1 MTAPDVLD
9 GRYELQQPLGS
20 GGMAAVYRAW
30 DREGAR
36 PCAVKVLAD
45 VLARDDAFR
54 RRFRHEAASAGGLT
68 HPRIVTV
75 YGWGQDGLRQFIAME
90 YVGGGTLQERLQRD
104 GRMAETEA
112 LAIAAEVADALAY
125 AHGRHVVHRDI
136 KPHNILLTEDGH
148 VKVAD
153 FGIAL
158 TLDAT
163 SLTRPGTVMGSAP
176 YLSPEQAKGDP
187 AGPASDQYAL
197 GIVLYEMLA
206 GRVPFSG
213 EAPVA
218 VALKH
223 LHEAP
228 RSLRDLRPDVS
239 PGTAAVVERLL
250 GKDPRERYPNAAALA
265 AELHRLAGAGVM
277 PAVAAAPD
285 STGQTGSAAGPA
297 GATVPLDGLAV
308 RPGSSRDGVS
318 AALGLR
324 REPEMPAGP
333 AEMTTALRDLD
344 HLGKT
349 SSLPVVPERPPDAVS
364 GTARLRLPEPRRPKL
379 VAVRLAVVA
388 VCVAFGLTVL
398 AAAYRTAWLA
408 AHVAT
413 PNLIGRTVADAGST
427 AQGLRLGLLVAGK
440 RQDPKAPFGV
450 VVAQDPAPGTD
461 VAKGTVINLTVSEG
475 SGSVPDL
482 RGQTIQRAEGMLER
496 VGLRLGQVSYT
507 FDDQVTSG
515 RIIYQ
520 FQLPGA
526 QLGPNAGVDVLVSQ
540 GTPPFPFG
548 PGAPGLPGLGGPKGA
563 GDHEHGH

>member
-1 MTAPDVLD
+1 MGHRAARARRNPAAALTAPDVLD
-9 GRYELQQPLGS
+9 GRYELQEPLGS
-20 GGMAAVYRAW
+20 GGMAAVYRAC
-30 DREGAR
+30 DRQGGR

-45 VLARDDAFR
+45 VLARDDVFR

-68 HPRIVTV
+68 HPRIVTI

-104 GRMAETEA
+104 GRMSETEA

-136 KPHNILLTEDGH
+136 KPHNILMTEDGH

-153 FGIAL
+153 FGIAI
-158 TLDAT
+158 TLNAT
-163 SLTRPGTVMGSAP
+163 SLTRTGTVMGSAP
-176 YLSPEQAKGDP
+176 YLSPEQAKGDA

-228 RSLRDLRPDVS
+228 RSLCDLRPDVS
-239 PGTAAVVERLL
+239 PATVALVDRLL
-250 GKDPRERYPNAAALA
+250 AKEPRDRYPDAAALA
-265 AELHRLAGAGVM
+265 ADLHRLAGSV
-277 PAVAAAPD
+277 
-285 STGQTGSAAGPA
+285 AGPV
-297 GATVPLDGLAV
+297 GATVPLDGVAAAAGALA
-308 RPGSSRDGVS
+308 
-318 AALGLR
+318 A
-324 REPEMPAGP
+324 PARS
-333 AEMTTALRDLD
+333 TTALLDLKQVA
-344 HLGKT
+344 KT
-349 SSLPVVPERPPDAVS
+349 SSLAAVPGQRRPDAVS
-364 GTARLRLPEPRRPKL
+364 DTARLRLPGRRRPTL
-379 VAVRLAVVA
+379 VAARVAVAA
-388 VCVAFGLTVL
+388 VCVVFGLTVL

-413 PNLIGRTVADAGST
+413 PNLIGRTVADAGSA
-427 AQGLRLGLLVAGK
+427 AQKLRLGLLAASK

-475 SGSVPDL
+475 SGAVPDL
-482 RGQTIQRAEGMLER
+482 RGDSIQQAEGMLER
-496 VGLRLGQVSYT
+496 AGLRLGQVSYT

-540 GTPPFPFG
+540 GAPALPFG
-548 PGAPGLPGLGGPKGA
+548 PGPPGRGPKA
-563 GDHEHGH
+563 HGHGG